1 MSLRTALNRGRRLA
15 ESLMID
21 QCLIRRQTALVTD
34 PATGAVTATYEQI
47 YPAAA
52 DIAAGN
58 IGKCKVQ
65 TFTNRELFKDA
76 GVHQFIVQ
84 RYEVDI
90 PVAVVGVQPN
100 DEVLMVASVFD
111 PDLPGRNYRIVG
123 LMNKS
128 MATARRLG
136 VEEVTN

>member
-1 MSLRTALNRGRRLA
+1 MVDVSGLLDAGRGWA

-21 QCLIRRQTALVTD
+21 TCLIRRQMGLVTD
-34 PATGAVTATYEQI
+34 PATGAVTAAYETVYQ
-47 YPAAA
+47 
-52 DIAAGN
+52 
-58 IGKCKVQ
+58 GKCKVQ

-76 GVHQFIVQ
+76 AVHQFIVQ

-90 PVAVVGVQPN
+90 PVSVAGVEPN
-100 DEVLMVASVFD
+100 DEVLMVSSVFD
-111 PDLPGRNYRIVG
+111 PDLAGRSYRVVG

-136 VEEVTN
+136 VEEMTN